1 MNWGKGI
8 ALALLVF
15 MSLMVFMV
23 FKAVNQRFDLVAK
36 DYYADEIAYQQ
47 VMDKEQ
53 NLRKL
58 EGKIEVKQ
66 TAEGLIITF
75 PNDFEGK
82 QIAGTAVLYRP
93 SDERMD
99 KVFDIQIES
108 LIYLIPAEV
117 FSSGKWEIKLD
128 WTVDGIA
135 YFYKEQI
142 IL

>member
-53 NLRKL
+53 NLRNL
-58 EGKIEVKQ
+58 DEKIEVKQ
-66 TAEGLIITF
+66 TLDGILVTF
-75 PNDFEGK
+75 PGDFEGK
-82 QIAGTAVLYRP
+82 QIVGTAVLYRP

-99 KVFDIQIES
+99 KTFDFRIES
-108 LIYLIPAEV
+108 LSYLIPAEAYN
-117 FSSGKWEIKLD
+117 SGKWELKLD
-128 WTVDGIA
+128 WTVDGVA
-135 YFYKEQI
+135 YYYKEQI